1 MRYQLYVPNISCNHC
16 KMRISKKLDQ
26 IGVKEY
32 QVDVPNRTVFVK
44 TDDLKIITDA
54 LEEIGYPVQR
64 FERVAD

>member
-1 MRYQLYVPNISCNHC
+1 
-16 KMRISKKLDQ
+16 MRISKKLDQ